1 MELDM
6 KQISF
11 LDTLSGPL
19 RPQADKINYD
29 YHIRSI
35 EYPLPHSH
43 NDYWEFSILA
53 EGSLYNILNGK
64 KILCESPCVFYAT
77 TKDAHSV
84 KKASEKNFLL
94 INLIV
99 REPTIIDMINSFSGN
114 TLDAFY
120 SSNHIYPIEQQTIDK
135 INSILSKANLLQQ
148 EQINMHDNLICSAV
162 LLIVQYIYQQKI
174 SETTYDDASI
184 NDFYTNLNKIMSNPD
199 FPTYTVSDLCSLLSY
214 SRMQLNRIFK
224 SQFNTSPHDYLIKM
238 KFTYAKSLLSST
250 DMGIKEIAFSVGY
263 SSVSQFHTAFK
274 KMFGMTPKEFR
285 KLYQKND

>member
-11 LDTLSGPL
+11 SETLSGPL

-35 EYPLPHSH
+35 EYPLPHGH
-43 NDYWEFSILA
+43 DGYWEFSILA
-53 EGSLYNILNGK
+53 EGSLYNILNGT
-64 KILCESPCVFYAT
+64 KILCESPCIFYAT
-77 TKDAHSV
+77 TKDKHSV

-99 REPTIIDMINSFSGN
+99 RYTTIINMINSFSGN

-120 SSNHIYPIEQQTIDK
+120 SGNHIYPIEQQTIDK

-174 SETTYDDASI
+174 SEMTYDDASI
-184 NDFYTNLNKIMSNPD
+184 NDFYKNLNKIMSNPD
-199 FPTYTVSDLCSLLSY
+199 FPTYTVSNLCSLLSY

-224 SQFNTSPHDYLIKM
+224 SQFNTSPHSYLIKM

-274 KMFGMTPKEFR
+274 KMFGITPKEYR
-285 KLYQKND
+285 KLYQKDN

>member
-1 MELDM
+1 M

-11 LDTLSGPL
+11 FETLSGPV

-29 YHIRSI
+29 YHIRSV

-43 NDYWEFSILA
+43 SDYWEFSILS

-77 TKDAHSV
+77 TKDKHSV

-94 INLIV
+94 TNLIV
-99 REPTIIDMINSFSGN
+99 KDTTIINMINSFSGN
-114 TLDAFY
+114 TLDGFY
-120 SSNHIYPIEQQTIDK
+120 SGNHIYSIDKQTIDK
-135 INSILSKANLLQQ
+135 INSILSKANLLQL
-148 EQINMHDNLICSAV
+148 EQLSMRDNLICSAV

-174 SETTYDDASI
+174 SETNYEDASLNI
-184 NDFYTNLNKIMSNPD
+184 FYQNLNKIMSNQD
-199 FPTYTVSDLCSLLSY
+199 FPTYTVKDLCTLLSY

-224 SQFNTSPHDYLIKM
+224 SQFNTSPHEYLIKM
-238 KFTYAKSLLSST
+238 KFTYAKSLLAST

-285 KLYQKND
+285 KLYQKNN

>member
-1 MELDM
+1 MELNM

-29 YHIRSI
+29 YHIRSL

-43 NDYWEFSILA
+43 DGYWEFSILA
-53 EGSLYNILNGK
+53 EGSLYNVLNGK
-64 KILCESPCVFYAT
+64 KILCESPCIFYAT
-77 TKDAHSV
+77 TKDEHSV
-84 KKASEKNFLL
+84 KKASEKNFQL

-99 REPTIIDMINSFSGN
+99 RDNAIVNIINSLSGN

-120 SSNHIYPIEQQTIDK
+120 SGNHIYPIEQQTIDK
-135 INSILSKANLLQQ
+135 INSILAKANLLQI
-148 EQINMHDNLICSAV
+148 EQLNMHDNLICSAV
-162 LLIVQYIYQQKI
+162 LLIVQNIYQQKI
-174 SETTYDDASI
+174 SETNYDDASI
-184 NDFYTNLNKIMSNPD
+184 NDFYQNLNKIMSNPD

-224 SQFNTSPHDYLIKM
+224 SQFNTTPHDYLIKM
-238 KFTYAKSLLSST
+238 KFTYAKSLLTST
-250 DMGIKEIAFSVGY
+250 DMGIKEIAFSIGY

-274 KMFGMTPKEFR
+274 KMFGVTPKAFR
-285 KLYQKND
+285 KLYQKNN

>member
-1 MELDM
+1 MEGNM

-11 LDTLSGPL
+11 SETLSGPL

-35 EYPLPHSH
+35 DYPLPHNH
-43 NDYWEFSILA
+43 EGYWEFSILA
-53 EGSLYNILNGK
+53 EGSLYNVLNGK

-77 TKDAHSV
+77 TKDEHSL

-99 REPTIIDMINSFSGN
+99 RESAIINIINSFSGN

-120 SSNHIYPIEQQTIDK
+120 SDNHIYPIEQQTIDK
-135 INSILSKANLLQQ
+135 INSILSKANLLQL
-148 EQINMHDNLICSAV
+148 EQIHMHDNLICSAV
-162 LLIVQYIYQQKI
+162 LLIVQCIYQQKI

-184 NDFYTNLNKIMSNPD
+184 NDFYKTLNKIMSNPD
-199 FPTYTVSDLCSLLSY
+199 FPTYTVKDLCTLLSY

-224 SQFNTSPHDYLIKM
+224 SQFNTSPHEYLIKM

-274 KMFGMTPKEFR
+274 KMFGITPKEFR
-285 KLYQKND
+285 KLYQKNN